1 MTSLF
6 SRIGALPLVGPLG
19 RRVVRALRGR
29 ADRQSFA
36 GSAAYWDRRYA
47 EGGDSGAGS
56 YGKFAAFKARV
67 LNGLFEELG
76 LRSAIEFGCGD
87 GNQLRLL
94 KIADYT
100 GVDVSAQA
108 IERCRKTF
116 GGDAGKRF
124 VLAADYE
131 GQAAD
136 CSLSLDVI
144 YHLVEDAVFD
154 GYMRQLFAAGRRA
167 VVVYSSD
174 FDPPADPDG
183 AHVRHRAFTRWVE
196 REMPGWTL
204 LRKIPN
210 DYPFNG
216 DYKTSSFAD
225 FFVYVPSSAAGVDT
239 AASWRR

>member
-1 MTSLF
+1 MTRLF
-6 SRIGALPLVGPLG
+6 SRIGALPVVGSLG

-29 ADRQSFA
+29 ADRESFA
-36 GSAAYWDRRYA
+36 GSAAYWNQRYA

-67 LNGLFEELG
+67 LNSLFDEMD

-94 KIADYT
+94 TIADYT

-108 IERCRKTF
+108 IERCRETF
-116 GGDAGKRF
+116 AGDAAKRF
-124 VLAADYE
+124 VLAADYADE
-131 GQAAD
+131 SAD

-154 GYMRQLFAAGRRA
+154 AYMRELFAAGRRA

-183 AHVRHRAFTRWVE
+183 AHVRHRKFTRWIE

-225 FFVYVPSSAAGVDT
+225 FYVYVPT
-239 AASWRR
+239 PASTLAR